1 MADDPNEHWFSLSLP
16 DGATWDVVRAN
27 YTESF
32 SELFECVVEAAS
44 TGQEDPVSY
53 VAGKAI
59 FAFGASKGGD
69 PHVRYVSGIVA
80 GIVDRGWMA
89 QRRVVEFRIV
99 PRLWLLGQSTNY
111 RVFQDVSALEIVDA
125 VLDEHKLYMGKER
138 VKETPDPLPKRE
150 YCTQYGESDLAF
162 VRRLLEEEGI
172 GFMFKQDWSPAA
184 GDPMKPVIASH
195 PDTLV
200 IGQWSKDDAFP
211 LTIATPVDVVGEGG
225 ATSGVETIR
234 TLEHVVEVVSTGH
247 RLRDYDF
254 TRAAKIIDEKRD
266 AADKLGSRMQI
277 EYPGRV
283 TLGPLSGTTYGDSDV
298 RRLTPLRQQETESG
312 SGCTMGRGDVVAF
325 SPGQVFQVMREG
337 GTAAEKFLATRVTH
351 LCEAPEVLYLDET
364 SGSDASQRDRY
375 VNTFECVPPTL
386 GYRPARVTPKP
397 RALTPQSAVV
407 VPEPK
412 TSTDPICTDA
422 YGRVKV
428 RFQWMR
434 SAERT
439 PDQTAKN
446 DSCWIR
452 TLQTWAGPGWGFV
465 FLPRVGMEV
474 LVQFL
479 DADPDRP
486 VVTGCLYNSVN
497 MPPEAL
503 PANKSKSILRT
514 QNTPTGHGYNELSF
528 EDQEKKELVYLR
540 AQKDLT
546 EKVFNDHTADYDH
559 DEKVTIGN
567 DQTHLVKR
575 DRKATVERDDTLAVT
590 RNRRAT
596 VDGNDSLEVTK
607 NLDVTVFAAS
617 TLTVSKTHVMSI
629 DEGLTIKVGGNSGSK
644 LEMLPAS
651 IKLTIGSSKIE
662 MTSSMVTVLNG
673 ASKIE
678 LSASGVKAEG
688 ATFEAKA
695 TTNATLEGLNTA
707 VKGTAKA
714 SIEGGMVDVKG
725 SGITTIAGA
734 LVKIN

>member
-1 MADDPNEHWFSLSLP
+1 MADDPNEHWFSLTLP
-16 DGATWDVVRAN
+16 DGATWRVVRAH
-27 YTESF
+27 YAESF

-44 TGQEDPVSY
+44 SGSEDPLSY
-53 VAGKAI
+53 LRGKAV
-59 FAFGASKGGD
+59 FAFGTAKEDD
-69 PHVRYVSGIVA
+69 PRVRYIGGIVA
-80 GIVDRGWMA
+80 GVVDRGWIA
-89 QRRVVEFRIV
+89 QRRVAEFRIV
-99 PRLWLLGQSTNY
+99 PRLWLLDQSTNY
-111 RVFQDVSALEIVDA
+111 RVFQNLDALAIVEM
-125 VLDEHKLYMGKER
+125 VLDEHKIYMGKER

-172 GFMFKQDWSPAA
+172 GFLFKQDWAAGA
-184 GDPMKPVIASH
+184 GDPLAPQIAQH

-200 IGQWSKDDAFP
+200 LGQWSKTDAFP
-211 LTIATPVDVVGEGG
+211 LTITTPIDVVGEGG
-225 ATSGVETIR
+225 ATSGAETIR
-234 TLEHVVEVVSTGH
+234 TLEHVAAVVSTGH

-254 TRAAKIIDEKRD
+254 TRAAQVIDEKRD
-266 AADKLGSRMQI
+266 QADALGSRVRI

-283 TLGPLSGTTYGDSDV
+283 TLGALSGNTYGESDAK
-298 RRLTPLRQQETESG
+298 RLAPLRLQETETG
-312 SGCTMGRGDVVAF
+312 SGYTSGRGDVVAF
-325 SPGQVFQVMREG
+325 GPGAVFQVMREG
-337 GTAAEKFLATRVTH
+337 GAAAEKFLATRVTH
-351 LCEAPEVLYLDET
+351 RCEAPEVLYLD
-364 SGSDASQRDRY
+364 SGSGSGASRRDRY
-375 VNTFECVPPTL
+375 VNTFECIPPTQ

-428 RFQWMR
+428 RFQWAR
-434 SAERT
+434 PDER
-439 PDQTAKN
+439 PADEKPKN

-452 TLQTWAGPGWGFV
+452 TTQAWAGDRWGFV

-497 MPPEAL
+497 MPPEVL
-503 PANKSKSILRT
+503 PGAKTKSILRT
-514 QNTPTGHGYNELSF
+514 QNTPTGAGYNELSF
-528 EDQEKKELVYLR
+528 EDEVNKELVYLR

-559 DEKVTIGN
+559 DETVTVGN
-567 DQTHLVKR
+567 DQTFTVKH
-575 DRKATVERDDTLAVT
+575 DRKATVQNDDSLDVT
-590 RNRRAT
+590 MNRRAT
-596 VDGNDSLEVTK
+596 VGGNDSLEVEK
-607 NLDVTVFAAS
+607 NLSVTVFAES

-629 DEGLTIKVGGNSGSK
+629 DEGLTVKVGGNSGSK

-662 MTSSMVTVLNG
+662 MTASTILVQTGSSKLDLAAAAASLESTKVEVKATATAAVQAG
-673 ASKIE
+673 ATLDLK
-678 LSASGVKAEG
+678 ASGV
-688 ATFEAKA
+688 
-695 TTNATLEGLNTA
+695 TT
-707 VKGTAKA
+707 V
-714 SIEGGMVDVKG
+714 
-725 SGITTIAGA
+725 AGA